1 MSATISTAAT
11 QSNLPLKRTYTSV
24 DQDKTGATPKNEIK
38 SMTKVTNWLEAFERV
53 NEVELND
60 EVGSDETGTIVFKI
74 NNFTYGIPL
83 TGIGMLIDAEEVE
96 AVNGESVLKEAVES
110 EYGPINK
117 CADNLDK
124 LADFLV
130 EGAHLMRT
138 AGIDKIKRG
147 DFEPGADDNENESDA
162 ESDAESDEQS
172 ENEEE

>member
-38 SMTKVTNWLEAFERV
+38 SMTKVTEWLEVLERV

-74 NNFTYGIPL
+74 NNVTYGIPL

-130 EGAHLMRT
+130 EGAQLCRA
-138 AGIDKIKRG
+138 AGIDKTKRG

-162 ESDAESDEQS
+162 ESDEQS
-172 ENEEE
+172 DGCDEDE